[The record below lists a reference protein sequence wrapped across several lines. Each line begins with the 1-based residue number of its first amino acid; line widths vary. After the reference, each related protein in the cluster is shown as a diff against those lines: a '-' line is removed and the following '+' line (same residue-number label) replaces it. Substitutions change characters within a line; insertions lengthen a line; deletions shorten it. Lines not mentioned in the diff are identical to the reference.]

1 MAGMGNQEKPHSTEG
16 GPGTMREA
24 QHTNIFREHKP
35 CNTEARLGDWKEE
48 HASPATQRAG
58 LGTGKKNT
66 QALQHRGWNW

>member
-24 QHTNIFREHKP
+24 QHINIFREHKP

-48 HASPATQRAG
+48 HASPATQRVE
-58 LGTGKKNT
+58 LVN
-66 QALQHRGWNW
+66 